1 MYKKI
6 VLLVV
11 LCFLFTISCSS
22 PSNPDNGNQGNN
34 GGSTVPPP
42 ITTPTE
48 EELIKKYGID
58 IGQADE
64 EISKQIEENLK
75 AYHDEMGSY
84 RVILTGT
91 PKDYSTYESLYT
103 LTLKAALKVS
113 SSMNIE
119 LDIKNIDFQDNT
131 IKTGMFKGYSVDG
144 TENIVISFIFPENK
158 ITTIGIKAF
167 EALCNTKEIIIPDS
181 VITISESAFYFS
193 TSIEKLILGKNLKTI
208 GDQAFVYA
216 NGLKEVII
224 PDSVKTIGMGA
235 FSGPKIETLKLSS
248 SLETIGYSA
257 FDTTNIRELTIP
269 ASVKSIEMLAFAFS
283 RQLTTV
289 TYLGITPDAIRY
301 TLTQPEAHMGIFESC
316 DILTTLILPNV
327 ENPQLSEW
335 ENFLGGKFTTVKQK

>member
-1 MYKKI
+1 MYKKFI
-6 VLLVV
+6 FDKIILILGLL
-11 LCFLFTISCSS
+11 FIFSCS
-22 PSNPDNGNQGNN
+22 NPNNPNNDNN
-34 GGSTVPPP
+34 GDGGFTG
-42 ITTPTE
+42 PTE

-58 IGQADE
+58 IGQDDAT
-64 EISKQIEENLK
+64 ISQQIEANLK

-158 ITTIGIKAF
+158 ITTIGVRAF
-167 EALCNTKEIIIPDS
+167 DSLYNTKEITIPDS
-181 VITISESAFYFS
+181 VTTIESEAFYS
-193 TSIEKLILGKNLKTI
+193 SISIEKLTLGKNLKTI

-224 PDSVKTIGMGA
+224 PDSVKTIGIGA

-248 SLETIGYSA
+248 SLESIGDYA
-257 FDTTNIRELTIP
+257 FDSTSITELTIP
-269 ASVKSIEMLAFAFS
+269 ASVKSIGMQAFAFS
-283 RQLTTV
+283 QQLTTV
-289 TYLGITPDAIRY
+289 TYLGTTPNDITSAGMAIFY
-301 TLTQPEAHMGIFESC
+301 KC
-316 DILTTLILPNV
+316 DMLRTLIVPNAP
-327 ENPQLSEW
+327 ETTTEALKSKWQ
-335 ENFLGGKFTTVKQK
+335 NFLGGNFTDVRKE